1 VSGAATESAAPRV
14 LLVDDEP
21 LLRRSLKRVLEAR
34 GLEIVGEA
42 ADGTQAVAL
51 CGDLRPEVVVMDLR
65 MPVMDGLTATRHIHD
80 SWPSIAV
87 IVCTAYDDPALQ
99 REVIDAGAWGFLVKG
114 DSPGALYD
122 SIVEARADQAD
133 A

>member
-1 VSGAATESAAPRV
+1 VSSAGTESATRV
-14 LLVDDEP
+14 MLVDDEP

-42 ADGTQAVAL
+42 ADGSQAVAL

-65 MPVMDGLTATRHIHD
+65 MPVMDGLTATRFIRG
-80 SWPSIAV
+80 SWPSVAV

-122 SIVEARADQAD
+122 SIVRAHADQTD